1 MAFSF
6 KNFFG
11 GSDDDEEEYEDDGYQ
26 GAQSAGTTG
35 EAGQA
40 SLNQNQSSTYSQNL
54 HGYQNQNQQSYG
66 YSTNSQNNN
75 YRQQSRMSAVNSS
88 AQTNNSVKIDS
99 HIALFVPKVFSDA
112 KTIVNQLLLHE
123 AVIVNF
129 SAIDSTQSSKIVD
142 FVAGAI
148 YAVEGSIEKISDDIW
163 LIAPNN
169 YAVSGSG
176 SAAGSMGQNAR
187 F

>member
-6 KNFFG
+6 KSFFG
-11 GSDDDEEEYEDDGYQ
+11 GADDDEKEYEDANYEQQPAQAQRNPNPQAQTATAQNSANYQ
-26 GAQSAGTTG
+26 GRG
-35 EAGQA
+35 
-40 SLNQNQSSTYSQNL
+40 N
-54 HGYQNQNQQSYG
+54 YG
-66 YSTNSQNNN
+66 YSNE
-75 YRQQSRMSAVNSS
+75 YRQQPRMSAVGSS
-88 AQTNNSVKIDS
+88 TQNNNNSAKIDS

-176 SAAGSMGQNAR
+176 SAADAMGQNAR

>member
-6 KNFFG
+6 KKFFSGVDDSNQYNSEYDDQEYANRQNFNHRPSQDQG
-11 GSDDDEEEYEDDGYQ
+11 VGS
-26 GAQSAGTTG
+26 
-35 EAGQA
+35 
-40 SLNQNQSSTYSQNL
+40 QNQKTFSPGSK
-54 HGYQNQNQQSYG
+54 
-66 YSTNSQNNN
+66 NN
-75 YRQQSRMSAVNSS
+75 
-88 AQTNNSVKIDS
+88 KIDS
-99 HIALFVPKVFSDA
+99 NYSYTKGKNNYQHSDSFSDDTSKTNDSPEVNSHIDLFVPKVFSDA

-129 SAIDSTQSSKIVD
+129 SAIEKDQSSKIVD

-148 YAVEGSIEKISDDIW
+148 YAVEGSIEKISNNIW

-169 YAVSGSG
+169 YSVSGSG
-176 SAAGSMGQNAR
+176 SALNSVGQTGRNVS

>member
-1 MAFSF
+1 
-6 KNFFG
+6 
-11 GSDDDEEEYEDDGYQ
+11 
-26 GAQSAGTTG
+26 
-35 EAGQA
+35 
-40 SLNQNQSSTYSQNL
+40 
-54 HGYQNQNQQSYG
+54 
-66 YSTNSQNNN
+66 
-75 YRQQSRMSAVNSS
+75 MSAVNSS
-88 AQTNNSVKIDS
+88 TQSANNSAKIDS

-129 SAIDSTQSSKIVD
+129 SAIDETQSSKIVD

-148 YAVEGSIEKISDDIW
+148 YAVEGSIEKISDEIW

-176 SAAGSMGQNAR
+176 SAANSMGQNAR